1 LTISGGA
8 GVDLLS
14 AQADTL
20 IVLLSA
26 TADVVDDFADEMKM
40 LREEVSQ
47 LRGAME
53 ARAPIEQARGTLMM
67 RCGLSADRALH
78 LLRSSRTQSVELRA
92 LAVVAVNLGIDE
104 GRVGTHGLAP
114 GPAGPGLGSGRAT
127 APSSLGSSDATDVC
141 QQ

>member
-1 LTISGGA
+1 
-8 GVDLLS
+8 
-14 AQADTL
+14 
-20 IVLLSA
+20 
-26 TADVVDDFADEMKM
+26 M
-40 LREEVSQ
+40 
-47 LRGAME
+47 
-53 ARAPIEQARGTLMM
+53 LMM
-67 RCGLSADRALH
+67 RYGLSADRAPH
-78 LLRSSRTQSVELRA
+78 LLLRWSRTRRVELRA